1 MIATLIGFSSAQ
13 QNNIMNNQFYEM
25 RSPEQRK
32 GLEDMI
38 SWINETTPTKEMT
51 IVEIGSYVGES
62 TLIFSEHFKE
72 VISIDPFVND
82 YDPNDLACS
91 YAPFDKVYKEFLK
104 NTLHIPN
111 IKSIRDTSENAFD
124 ILKDFK
130 YDIVYI
136 DGIHTLQGVWY
147 DIEHYRTIIKPNGFL
162 SGHDYGWGNV
172 RHSIGQLLDDKV
184 DATFIDGSWIKR
196 I

>member
-1 MIATLIGFSSAQ
+1 MKNKFY
-13 QNNIMNNQFYEM
+13 IM
-25 RSPEQRK
+25 RDSEQTK

-38 SWINETTPTKEMT
+38 SWINNIYPTHTMR

-62 TLIFSEHFKE
+62 TLMFAKNFKE

-82 YDPNDLACS
+82 YDPTDLACS
-91 YAPFDKVYKEFLK
+91 YAPFDEVYKEFLK

-111 IKSIRDTSENAFD
+111 IKSIRDTSDNAFS
-124 ILKDFK
+124 ILKDYKF
-130 YDIVYI
+130 DIVYI
-136 DGIHTLQGVWY
+136 DGAHTLEAVWK
-147 DIEHYRTIIKPNGFL
+147 DISNYKTIIKEGGFIA
-162 SGHDYGWGNV
+162 GHDYGWGNV

-196 I
+196 L